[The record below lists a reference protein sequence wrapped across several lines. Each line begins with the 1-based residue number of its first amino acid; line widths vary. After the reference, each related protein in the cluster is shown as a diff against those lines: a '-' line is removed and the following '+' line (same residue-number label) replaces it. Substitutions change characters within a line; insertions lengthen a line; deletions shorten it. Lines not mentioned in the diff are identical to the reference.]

1 MDQREK
7 MEYLKQYRIA
17 GAAERR
23 LREELAMWRST
34 AEKVTATLSPLPRG
48 QGDGTGH
55 LERAVERLAELETA
69 LGAALEERVRLRLAV
84 NTAIQTVPDDRLRY
98 LLERR
103 YVDGCTW
110 EQIALDMDLTYQ
122 WTCALHKKALDLI
135 AIDS

>member
-1 MDQREK
+1 MEQREK
-7 MEYLKQYRIA
+7 MEYLKRYRVA

-34 AEKVTATLSPLPRG
+34 AEKATAALSAMPRG
-48 QGDGTGH
+48 QGNGPGR
-55 LERAVERLAELETA
+55 LEQAVEHLAELEAA
-69 LGAALEERVRLRLAV
+69 LEAALEERVRLRLEV
-84 NTAIQTVPDDRLRY
+84 NAAIQTVPDDRLRY

-103 YVDGCTW
+103 YVDGRTW

-135 AIDS
+135 AIDG

>member
-1 MDQREK
+1 MEQREK
-7 MEYLKQYRIA
+7 IEYLKQYRIA
-17 GAAERR
+17 GAAEQR

-34 AEKVTATLSPLPRG
+34 AEKVTSALSPLPRG
-48 QGDGTGH
+48 RGDGAGH
-55 LERAVERLAELETA
+55 LEKAVEHLAELEEA
-69 LGAALEERVRLRLAV
+69 LGAALAERVRLRLAV

-135 AIDS
+135 AIDT